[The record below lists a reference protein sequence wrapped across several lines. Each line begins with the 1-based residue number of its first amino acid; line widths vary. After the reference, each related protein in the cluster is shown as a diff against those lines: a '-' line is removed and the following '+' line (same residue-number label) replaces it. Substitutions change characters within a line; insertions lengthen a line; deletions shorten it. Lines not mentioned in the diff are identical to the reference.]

1 METVGII
8 NNEEFTGKP
17 KPILEATKPI
27 LVFLYLRGA
36 WEIADPRLY
45 YYVNII
51 LKKLSLIEELKIFK
65 ISIENKHIS

>member
-51 LKKLSLIEELKIFK
+51 LK
-65 ISIENKHIS
+65 NYP